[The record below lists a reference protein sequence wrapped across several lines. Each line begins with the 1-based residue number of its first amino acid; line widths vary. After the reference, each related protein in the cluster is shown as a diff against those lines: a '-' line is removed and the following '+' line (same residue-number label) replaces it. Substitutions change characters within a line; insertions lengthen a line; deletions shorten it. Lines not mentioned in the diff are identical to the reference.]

1 MISVALR
8 NRENRHIFRTSLLAI
23 ALLCAAGVRAQDPSD
38 TLGQIEPMSPGSLV
52 PNSTLAG
59 IGYPLPSVMEELWK
73 DSITID
79 SLDLG
84 NDHATQPPKDPGKE
98 FYTLYPC
105 GPPGY
110 CWVRAEYLAWW
121 MQGADTPPLV
131 TQSPPG
137 TDLPDAGVIGTPGTT
152 VVIGGEP
159 MNADIRSGFR
169 VRMGRWCDC
178 ERTCGAEMSFFMLG
192 ANCDSRSVD
201 CGEGDIV
208 GRPWID
214 PDTGEHEAQLV
225 CYPDVIAGTVT
236 VDACA
241 GNLLGLDGLMRH
253 NICCDPCCSYDV
265 NDCCKTS
272 IRRDFLI
279 GFRYLHYE
287 DGLTIREAL
296 TPLSDFVVPGTRI
309 DLEDSFRARDDFYG
323 IKLGLDCQR
332 HRGRWSLEVRPELS
346 FGIMH
351 RRVKING
358 ATVVTIPGAPT
369 NVMEGGLL
377 ALSSNIGEYC
387 STRAVVVP
395 ELDLQVGYLVRPNIR
410 LLAGYSLLY
419 IPNMLRAAEQLDSY
433 VNPELV
439 PPIQPPVTGSQRPA
453 YMERESDV
461 WLQGLT
467 LGAEC
472 RF

>member
-1 MISVALR
+1 MILVALH
-8 NRENRHIFRTSLLAI
+8 NWDNRHAFRASLLAL
-23 ALLCAAGVRAQDPSD
+23 ALLCAAGVRAQEPGDA
-38 TLGQIEPMSPGSLV
+38 LGLVESVSLRPLV
-52 PNSTLAG
+52 ANSEFAG
-59 IGYPLPSVMEELWK
+59 IGYPLPSVMEEFWK
-73 DSITID
+73 DAITID
-79 SLDLG
+79 SINLAG
-84 NDHATQPPKDPGKE
+84 DHATPPPEDLKRE
-98 FYTLYPC
+98 FCTMYPC
-105 GPPGY
+105 GPPGD

-121 MQGADTPPLV
+121 MQGANTPPLV
-131 TQSPPG
+131 TQGPTG
-137 TDLPDAGVIGTPGTT
+137 TNPPDAGVIDTPGTT
-152 VVIGGEP
+152 VVCGGEP
-159 MNADIRSGFR
+159 VNAGMRSGFR
-169 VRMGRWCDC
+169 VRLGTWCNC

-192 ANCDSRSVD
+192 ANCDTCSVD
-201 CGEGDIV
+201 CEDGDII

-214 PDTGEHEAQLV
+214 PDTGEYEAQLV
-225 CYPDVIAGTVT
+225 CYPDVIGGTVT
-236 VDACA
+236 VNACA

-279 GFRYLHYE
+279 GFRYLHYQ

-346 FGIMH
+346 VGIMH
-351 RRVKING
+351 RQVKING
-358 ATVVTIPGAPT
+358 ETVVTIPGVPT

-387 STRAVVVP
+387 STRCVVVP
-395 ELDLQVGYLVRPNIR
+395 ELDLQVGYLVRPRMR
-410 LLAGYSLLY
+410 LFAGYSLLF
-419 IPNMLRAAEQLDSY
+419 IPNMLRAAEQVDLY

-439 PPIQPPVTGSQRPA
+439 PPIQPPVTGSQRPV
-453 YMERESDV
+453 YMENESDV
-461 WLQGLT
+461 WVQGLT